1 MNAFEEAISKKQ
13 EKKEFLISLFLAGD
27 VMTGRG
33 IDQILPYP
41 SEPTIHEPYL
51 KSAKKYVE
59 IAEEANGPIAAPVG
73 FPYIWGDALAEL
85 ERAVPDVRII
95 NLETSITG
103 SDDFWEDKEIHYRM
117 NPKNIGCLTA
127 AKIDF
132 CSLANNHIL
141 DWGYSG
147 LAETLETLR
156 KAKVESG
163 GAGRNLNE
171 AGAPAV
177 MEVPAKGRVIIFSFG
192 AGSSGIPLEWEA
204 LGNKAGVNLLP
215 DLSFRTI
222 QSIVER
228 VRALKRERDIVV
240 ASIHW
245 GGNWGYEVSPEQIS
259 FAHGLIEEA
268 GVDLIHGHSSHHVK
282 GIEVFRGKLI
292 LYGCGDFLN
301 DYEGI
306 SGYEAYRGD
315 LTLMYFVHLD
325 PFTGELVRLWMAPMQ
340 IKNFRLNRAS
350 PADARWLKEVLNREG
365 KKFGTRV
372 DLDEDGALRLL
383 PGEKTRSRKKEEY
396 YETPCDYD
404 RIDQRQPKNRCHR
417 PHGKRP
423 YQEL

>member
-1 MNAFEEAISKKQ
+1 MNELEEAVSKKQ
-13 EKKEFLISLFLAGD
+13 EKEEFFITLFLAGD

-33 IDQILPYP
+33 IDQILYYP
-41 SEPTIHEPYL
+41 GNPTIHEPYL

-59 IAEEANGPIAAPVG
+59 IAEEANGPIAAPVD

-85 ERAVPDVRII
+85 ESVAPDLRMI

-103 SDDFWEDKEIHYRM
+103 SDDFWTDKEIHYRM
-117 NPKNIGCLTA
+117 NPKNIAFLAA

-147 LAETLETLR
+147 LAETLETLM
-156 KAKVESG
+156 KARVKFA
-163 GAGRNLNE
+163 GAGQNLEE

-177 MEVPAKGRVIIFSFG
+177 MEVYGKGRVIIFSFG
-192 AGSSGIPLEWEA
+192 AGSGGIPLEWAA
-204 LGNKAGVNLLP
+204 LENKPGVNLLP
-215 DLSFRTI
+215 DLSFQTI
-222 QSIVER
+222 QSIKER
-228 VRALKRERDIVV
+228 IRAVKRAGDIVV

-245 GGNWGYEVSPEQIS
+245 GRNWGYEVSPGQIS

-282 GIEVFRGKLI
+282 GVEVYQGKLI

-306 SGYEAYRGD
+306 TGYEAYRGD
-315 LTLMYFVHLD
+315 LTLMYFARLSAS
-325 PFTGELVRLWMAPMQ
+325 TGKLALLWMAPMQ
-340 IKNFRLNRAS
+340 IRNFRLNRAS
-350 PADARWLKEVLNREG
+350 QADARWLGEVLNREG

-372 DLDEDGALRLL
+372 NLEENGVLKLPWGKKQHLL
-383 PGEKTRSRKKEEY
+383 PEMEKT
-396 YETPCDYD
+396 
-404 RIDQRQPKNRCHR
+404 
-417 PHGKRP
+417 
-423 YQEL
+423 L

>member
-1 MNAFEEAISKKQ
+1 MNEFEEAISKKQ
-13 EKKEFLISLFLAGD
+13 EKEESFITLFLAGD

-41 SEPTIHEPYL
+41 GDPTIHEPYL

-85 ERAVPDVRII
+85 VRAAPDVRII

-103 SDDFWEDKEIHYRM
+103 SNDYWEDKEIHYRM
-117 NPKNIGCLTA
+117 NPKNIACLTA

-147 LAETLETLR
+147 LTEALETLR
-156 KAKVESG
+156 KAKVKFA
-163 GAGRNLNE
+163 GAGRNLEE

-177 MEVPAKGRVIIFSFG
+177 MEVHGKGRVILFSFG
-192 AGSSGIPLEWEA
+192 AGSSGIPLEWGA
-204 LGNKAGVNLLP
+204 LENKAGVNLLP
-215 DLSFRTI
+215 DLSLQTI
-222 QSIVER
+222 QSIKEWI
-228 VRALKRERDIVV
+228 RAVKRERDIVV

-245 GGNWGYEVSPEQIS
+245 GRNWGYEVSPEQVS
-259 FAHGLIEEA
+259 FAHELIEEA
-268 GVDLIHGHSSHHVK
+268 GVDLIHGDSSHHVK
-282 GIEVFRGKLI
+282 GIEVYRGKLI

-306 SGYEAYRGD
+306 SGYESYRSD
-315 LTLMYFVHLD
+315 LTLMYFVRLD
-325 PFTGELVRLWMAPMQ
+325 SSTGKLAQLWMSPMQ

-350 PADARWLKEVLNREG
+350 EADALWLKEVLNREG

-372 DLDEDGALRLL
+372 RWDEEGALRLKGRENTAPL
-383 PGEKTRSRKKEEY
+383 PEIEKT
-396 YETPCDYD
+396 
-404 RIDQRQPKNRCHR
+404 
-417 PHGKRP
+417 
-423 YQEL
+423 L

>member
-1 MNAFEEAISKKQ
+1 MNEFEEAISKKQ
-13 EKKEFLISLFLAGD
+13 EKEESLLSLFLAGD

-41 SEPTIHEPYL
+41 GDPTIHEPYL

-85 ERAVPDVRII
+85 ERAAPDVRVI

-117 NPKNIGCLTA
+117 NPKNIACLTA

-147 LAETLETLR
+147 LTETLEALR
-156 KAKVESG
+156 KAKVKFA
-163 GAGRNLNE
+163 GAGRNLEE

-177 MEVPAKGRVIIFSFG
+177 MEVHGKGRVIIFSFG
-192 AGSSGIPLEWEA
+192 AGSSGIPPEWGALE
-204 LGNKAGVNLLP
+204 NKPGVNLLP
-215 DLSFRTI
+215 DLLLQTV
-222 QSIVER
+222 QSIKER
-228 VRALKRERDIVV
+228 VRAVKREKDIVV

-245 GGNWGYEVSPEQIS
+245 ERNWGYEVFPEQIS

-268 GVDLIHGHSSHHVK
+268 GVDVIHGHSSHHVK
-282 GIEVFRGKLI
+282 GIEVYRGKLI

-306 SGYEAYRGD
+306 RGYEAYRDD
-315 LTLMYFVHLD
+315 LTLMYFVRLD
-325 PFTGELVRLWMAPMQ
+325 PATGKLAQLRMAPMQ
-340 IKNFRLNRAS
+340 MKNFRLNRAS
-350 PADARWLKEVLNREG
+350 QKDARWLKEVLNREG

-372 DLDEDGALRLL
+372 ILDENGALRLPGVEKRSL
-383 PGEKTRSRKKEEY
+383 PPEKGRELRSFAKS
-396 YETPCDYD
+396 
-404 RIDQRQPKNRCHR
+404 
-417 PHGKRP
+417 
-423 YQEL
+423 

>member
-1 MNAFEEAISKKQ
+1 MNESEESISKKG
-13 EKKEFLISLFLAGD
+13 EKEESLISLFLAGD

-41 SEPTIHEPYL
+41 GDPTIHESYL

-59 IAEEANGPIAAPVG
+59 IAEKHNGPIAAQVD
-73 FPYIWGDALAEL
+73 FPYIWGDTLTEL
-85 ERAVPDVRII
+85 ESVAPDLRII

-103 SDDFWEDKEIHYRM
+103 SDDHWEDKEIHYRM
-117 NPKNIGCLTA
+117 NPKNIACLTA

-147 LAETLETLR
+147 LQETLGALR
-156 KAKVESG
+156 KVKVKFA
-163 GAGRNLNE
+163 GAGQNLE
-171 AGAPAV
+171 QAGAPAV
-177 MEVPAKGRVIIFSFG
+177 MEVHGKGRAIIFSLG
-192 AGSSGIPLEWEA
+192 AGSSGIPLEWGA
-204 LGNKAGVNLLP
+204 LENKPGVNLLP
-215 DLSFRTI
+215 DLSVQTI
-222 QSIVER
+222 QSIKER
-228 VRALKRERDIVV
+228 IRAVKRERDIVV

-245 GGNWGYEVSPEQIS
+245 GGNWGYEVSADQIS

-282 GIEVFRGKLI
+282 GIEVFRERLI

-315 LTLMYFVHLD
+315 LTLMYFVRLD
-325 PFTGELVRLWMAPMQ
+325 PSTGKLVQLRMVPMQ
-340 IKNFRLNRAS
+340 IKQFRLNRAS
-350 PADARWLKEVLNREG
+350 EADARWLKEVLNREG

-372 DLDEDGALRLL
+372 RVNEEGALSLL
-383 PGEKTRSRKKEEY
+383 LRKKQSPFSEEG
-396 YETPCDYD
+396 
-404 RIDQRQPKNRCHR
+404 RILKEP
-417 PHGKRP
+417 
-423 YQEL
+423 